1 MSATGLALL
10 LAFAP
15 PPACVREATELLAR
29 GEAEAAAVRGEA
41 CFADEGH
48 AQGLLLASQ
57 AWLQAGRLAYARV
70 DADRFLA
77 LKTGAKPARR
87 VAELVRE
94 TATGRAGTMRLA
106 VSPAVSPGEPVSLTA
121 TQPGRPGEPL
131 RVRWDE
137 VAGGAG
143 EASLAL
149 DPGAWELTIAR
160 PGYEL
165 RRIELTC
172 AEGQV
177 TTIAVDLT
185 PEDGGPPPEVLAR
198 RADEARRRRGWGI
211 AGAAIGGPAIVGG
224 AVMLGIGLPAFGAV
238 FNGMSCGTGA
248 SVDGCRR
255 PLAGLAERTAGG
267 AALLGAGAGALVGGL
282 SGLVGAES
290 ARHKLWTAEAI
301 AGGVLTGGGVALLAY
316 GSAYFSTANT
326 REPWPQADVGRGGQ
340 LYVLGA
346 GLLGGGLGLAAT
358 AATGLIVELV
368 QRRTG
373 RRSARVSG
381 GALRF

>member
-77 LKTGAKPARR
+77 LKTGAKPA
-87 VAELVRE
+87 
-94 TATGRAGTMRLA
+94 
-106 VSPAVSPGEPVSLTA
+106 
-121 TQPGRPGEPL
+121 
-131 RVRWDE
+131 
-137 VAGGAG
+137 
-143 EASLAL
+143 
-149 DPGAWELTIAR
+149 
-160 PGYEL
+160 
-165 RRIELTC
+165 
-172 AEGQV
+172 
-177 TTIAVDLT
+177 
-185 PEDGGPPPEVLAR
+185 
-198 RADEARRRRGWGI
+198 
-211 AGAAIGGPAIVGG
+211 
-224 AVMLGIGLPAFGAV
+224 
-238 FNGMSCGTGA
+238 
-248 SVDGCRR
+248 R